1 MNRLL
6 PCPFCGGSVEI
17 EHDTMWSIWCDKCDD
32 NFQYCGTEKAIIAWW
47 NARAIDPRIKKVVE
61 EIEELNNYEPEDKYD
76 EASYAMVVSIQSIIK
91 KHFPELKE

>member
-47 NARAIDPRIKKVVE
+47 NARAIDPRIKKVLDD
-61 EIEELNNYEPEDKYD
+61 IEQSLGMYADTDNGLMIAISSLYE
-76 EASYAMVVSIQSIIK
+76 
-91 KHFPELKE
+91 HFPELKEDNG